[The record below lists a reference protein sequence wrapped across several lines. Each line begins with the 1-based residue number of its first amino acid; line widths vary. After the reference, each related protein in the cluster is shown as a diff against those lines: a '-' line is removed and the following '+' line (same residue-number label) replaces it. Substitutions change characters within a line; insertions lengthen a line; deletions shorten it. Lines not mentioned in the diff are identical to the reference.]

1 MNHIEH
7 KSTMILNGA
16 AKGGINTTDE
26 AVTMSIQ
33 GQINH
38 WYLVRTLWIKAG
50 SWWEY
55 ILTHSVPK
63 PKRVIS
69 AILLSAFPAVV
80 SIMILS
86 FLVIVV
92 NLKGKIPFLY
102 TTWSIS
108 GFNFFTAEDWHI
120 SWACIQSAMEDR
132 KAKLLQNIF
141 YEQKINP
148 NTVDFKRGLE
158 RCYYWSWLQFYNLTV
173 LKQNINV
180 KQCQTMDSRGIP
192 NIIVPPFYMEKRKIS
207 ITKLYAVFISI

>member
-108 GFNFFTAEDWHI
+108 GFNFFHSRRLAHI
-120 SWACIQSAMEDR
+120 MGMHTECHGRQESKII
-132 KAKLLQNIF
+132 AKHFL
-141 YEQKINP
+141 
-148 NTVDFKRGLE
+148 
-158 RCYYWSWLQFYNLTV
+158 W
-173 LKQNINV
+173 
-180 KQCQTMDSRGIP
+180 
-192 NIIVPPFYMEKRKIS
+192 
-207 ITKLYAVFISI
+207 TKNKPKYGRF